1 MELWYF
7 RLYNKQIED
16 ITVLNVNRM
25 LQQNLLEEVVI
36 KKAIE
41 FLQDDSLMNG
51 DIFLEIKKI
60 AQINKQKRSGI
71 QL

>member
-1 MELWYF
+1 
-7 RLYNKQIED
+7 
-16 ITVLNVNRM
+16 M